1 MHMAFTQEFWGYR
14 RPDGQIGIRNRLA
27 VIAAMDNVNPVARRI
42 ASLVRGA
49 VAVTVPFG
57 RGQTGLDKSRHD
69 GALAGLGRNPNFGAA
84 LVVSL
89 EPRSAQAL
97 AEAIAVSGTDVE
109 WLAVQPCGGTLK
121 ATEQGVRLAVR
132 LLGKAS
138 AQRREPAPLSELI
151 IGAECG
157 GSDTTSGITA
167 NPLLGMLG
175 DFMVDAGATWILS
188 ETEEVVGAEQS
199 LIERAVTPEV
209 AARMKMVVKRM
220 EDQAI
225 YQGTRVWPMSADNIA
240 GGLTTLEE
248 KALGNVRKGGTR
260 PLQEVLEY
268 GERPTKKGL
277 IFLDAPAPGTE
288 NITAL
293 SISGAQMILFS
304 TGVGNPVGSPVSPTV
319 KITGNPATADSFAD
333 NIDVNLGGIL
343 SKEYSM
349 EEGVEK
355 LGAFM
360 MEVASGR
367 MTQSEM
373 LGDTEIVVSPVDV
386 SFLTHYHPEQPVL

>member
-69 GALAGLGRNPNFGAA
+69 GALAGLGRNPNFGAV

-97 AEAIAVSGTDVE
+97 AEAIALSGKDVE

-209 AARMKMVVKRM
+209 AARMKMVVQRM

-343 SKEYSM
+343 SKECSM

-386 SFLTHYHPEQPVL
+386 SFLTHYHPE

>member
-1 MHMAFTQEFWGYR
+1 MTFAQEFQGYR
-14 RPDGQIGIRNRLA
+14 RPDGQVGIRNRLA

-42 ASLVRGA
+42 ASLVREA
-49 VAVTVPFG
+49 IAVTVPFG
-57 RGQTGLDKSRHD
+57 RGQTGLDKARHD

-89 EPRSAQAL
+89 EPHSARAL
-97 AEAIAVSGTDVE
+97 AEAIAVSGKPVE

-121 ATEQGVRLAVR
+121 ATEQGVRLAAR
-132 LLGKAS
+132 LMGRAS
-138 AQRREPAPLSELI
+138 AQTREPIPLSELV

-175 DFMVDAGATWILS
+175 DCMVDAGATWILS
-188 ETEEVVGAEQS
+188 ETEEVVGAEHS
-199 LIERAVTPEV
+199 LIERAASPDV

-260 PLQEVLEY
+260 PLGEVLEY
-268 GERPTKKGL
+268 GERPSKRGL
-277 IFLDAPAPGTE
+277 VFLDAPAPGTE

-293 SISGAQMILFS
+293 SVSGAQMILFT

-319 KITGNPATADSFAD
+319 KITGNPSTADSFAD
-333 NIDVNLGGIL
+333 NIDVDLGGVI

-360 MEVASGR
+360 MDVASGR

-373 LGDTEIVVSPVDV
+373 LGDMEIVVSPVDV
-386 SFLTHYHPEQPVL
+386 SFLTHYHPA